1 MGPSAKLSEKRG
13 EKSATI
19 LLSGV
24 LEIKVIIGDEN

>member
-1 MGPSAKLSEKRG
+1 MGPSAKLVKKGG

-24 LEIKVIIGDEN
+24 LEIEVIIGD